1 MNILNLILA
10 MIRSLDYHDSSELN
24 FSKDDIDYFINK
36 DNLLDKLDCDD
47 KGIIILWQNNYID
60 NNIFSKEM
68 GTYYEDG
75 IFYLVYNNFEEL
87 LVNNETEAK
96 IMDDDIYLFEN
107 EYTYENIIIDYWY
120 MFNIDTLNHIINF
133 CVENKLKIKEE
144 FITHQNTKIIN
155 NDIYFKD
162 KPLKKYLNKLSKLEN
177 LLLMIINDSISI
189 AYYDAAY
196 KKIKNMIED
205 NIGTFKWKRI
215 YNNKDESLLVNVN
228 ITWYEVLK
236 YLDEYSDDFDF
247 ESSNYGSLTHILKD
261 MNYFD
266 IGNVNYDNL
275 YINLDKVE
283 LNNNIINNL

>member
-177 LLLMIINDSISI
+177 TLLMVFNDSIAI